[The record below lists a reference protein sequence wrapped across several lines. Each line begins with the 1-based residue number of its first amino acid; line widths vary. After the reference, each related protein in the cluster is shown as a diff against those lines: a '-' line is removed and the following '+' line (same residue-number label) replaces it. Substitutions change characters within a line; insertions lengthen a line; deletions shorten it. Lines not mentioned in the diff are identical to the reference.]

1 MRASSMKIHLNT
13 EVLLVRKEK
22 KCDLFMS
29 SFKLHFCLWE
39 KRELWKYMQF
49 VILVIHIKKE
59 LLFSCIT
66 WDMYFGI
73 HCCIYFTRQM
83 RLSLSVLHIY
93 ILKILLP
100 FFLLPLPMRNV
111 MYVSKMTE
119 MFPQVKMKIWKQH
132 YIHLLYLSF
141 WERRETIEF
150 LAKTRPPEINIVI
163 DKIVM
168 DSLPWKV
175 VARAWWGAER
185 HEI

>member
-1 MRASSMKIHLNT
+1 MPM
-13 EVLLVRKEK
+13 RKEGAVEVHAI
-22 KCDLFMS
+22 CHS
-29 SFKLHFCLWE
+29 CNP
-39 KRELWKYMQF
+39 Y
-49 VILVIHIKKE
+49 KKE
-59 LLFSCIT
+59 PLFSCIT

-83 RLSLSVLHIY
+83 RLSLS
-93 ILKILLP
+93 
-100 FFLLPLPMRNV
+100 V

-141 WERRETIEF
+141 WERKETIEF